1 MNKAVYFITGILGM
15 GILLSS
21 CTVSEKT
28 YTKDYEETFSD
39 IKEIELD
46 GRFLEVSYEGREGE
60 PEVFMNAF
68 LEVPES
74 SGVDIKFRKS
84 GSKLK
89 IEVVGDATFSGWNF
103 GSRFNGF
110 ISLIGPDE
118 IKLNFTNTSGTID
131 VMHVKHDKIDLRVN
145 SGSIK
150 LSELEV
156 DDMRLEASSGN
167 ISGEGL
173 YGDIHAQVNSGQIRL
188 SEVVGNIEAKGSS
201 GNLRFEN
208 VEGRVDAKVNSGSI
222 RLEGVKELGN
232 LSATSG
238 SIRADN
244 SGLGPET
251 KLNANSGSVQIQTY
265 SNLEDFN
272 FDLSAS
278 SGSVKVGDRDSGKNV
293 KIDNG
298 SAHTIKGSVSS
309 GSIRINN

>member
-1 MNKAVYFITGILGM
+1 MMPFLGIGLLLGA
-15 GILLSS
+15 
-21 CTVSEKT
+21 CYVPEKT

-39 IKEIELD
+39 IKEIEVE
-46 GRFLEVSYEGREGE
+46 GRFLEVSYEGREGDS
-60 PEVFMNAF
+60 EVFMNAF
-68 LEVPES
+68 VEAPES

-110 ISLIGPDE
+110 ISLTGPDD

-131 VMHVKHDKIDLRVN
+131 VMHVKYEKMELKVNSGSIRLSDVEVGDMHLSASSGSIRGEGLYGDIQANVNSGKIQLSELFGNVNAKGSSGNLHFENVDGKVEANVN

-150 LSELEV
+150 LS
-156 DDMRLEASSGN
+156 N
-167 ISGEGL
+167 
-173 YGDIHAQVNSGQIRL
+173 
-188 SEVVGNIEAKGSS
+188 
-201 GNLRFEN
+201 
-208 VEGRVDAKVNSGSI
+208 
-222 RLEGVKELGN
+222 VKELGG
-232 LSATSG
+232 LKVTSG
-238 SIRADN
+238 SIKADN
-244 SGLGPET
+244 SGLGPDT
-251 KLNANSGSVQIQTY
+251 RLHANSGSVQIQTF

-278 SGSVKVGDRDSGKNV
+278 SGSVKVGDKESGKKV

-298 SAHTIKGSVSS
+298 VPDTIKGSVSS